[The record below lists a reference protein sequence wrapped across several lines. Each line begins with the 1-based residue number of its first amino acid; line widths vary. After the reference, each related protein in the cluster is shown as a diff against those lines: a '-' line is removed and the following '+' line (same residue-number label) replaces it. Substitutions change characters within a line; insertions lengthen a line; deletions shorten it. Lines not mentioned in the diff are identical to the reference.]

1 MSLADCVAKRN
12 KLGMED
18 LLLVV
23 NVDSQKDYMFLNY
36 LEQEVSSHH
45 GQSFFMESINK
56 VQYIMGFILIKD
68 YNGLFTMYSECFNIY
83 MESCGNNIDY
93 INGFNIVFLVFIHL
107 AMKIIRR
114 NKIDNETEA

>member
-1 MSLADCVAKRN
+1 MSLADCVTKRN

-36 LEQEVSSHH
+36 LEQEVSTHH
-45 GQSFFMESINK
+45 GQTFFMESINK

-68 YNGLFTMYSECFNIY
+68 YKGLYSMYNECFDIY
-83 MESCGNNIDY
+83 MESCDNNIDY

-107 AMKIIRR
+107 AMKIIRK
-114 NKIDNETEA
+114 NKTET